1 MHNQHSSAG
10 YFRAKQN
17 FGNCKQAKL
26 LHIYFKQDRCVQHFY
41 PYSLF
46 QNFSFQSGKD
56 VDKFKDY
63 TDDKRGANGVRYL
76 EEYTNTYLSG
86 KVVQQIDLG
95 SHIMFIADVT
105 DGVKLSDKPTVTY
118 DYYQK
123 NIKPKAKKPTEST
136 GNVWVCKICG
146 WTYDESKGMP
156 EKGIPAGTKFEDL
169 PEDFFCPLCKHPK
182 SDFEKM

>member
-1 MHNQHSSAG
+1 MFNISILTEETP
-10 YFRAKQN
+10 F
-17 FGNCKQAKL
+17 
-26 LHIYFKQDRCVQHFY
+26 
-41 PYSLF
+41 SLF
-46 QNFSFQSGKD
+46 QNFGFQSGKD

-63 TDDKRGANGVRYL
+63 TNVKRGANGVRYL

-123 NIKPKAKKPTEST
+123 NIKPKAKKPAESA

-169 PEDFFCPLCKHPK
+169 PDDFFCPLCKHPK